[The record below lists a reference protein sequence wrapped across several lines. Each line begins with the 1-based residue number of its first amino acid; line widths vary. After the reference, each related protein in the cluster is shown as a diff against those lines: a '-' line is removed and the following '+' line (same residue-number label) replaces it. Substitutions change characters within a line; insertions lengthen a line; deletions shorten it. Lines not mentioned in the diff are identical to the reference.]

1 MVTELNNLLTMF
13 SASNCT
19 RCFVH
24 ILNLIAK
31 SLLKQF
37 DVKLKAGDTDDLNND
52 DASLLA
58 LAEDIETEELTAAQ
72 EKDDGD
78 GEAEEDNQVDDWVDE
93 VEALT
98 PEECADHEES
108 IWPVKQ
114 TLIKVGNGIHSN
126 IAYLVL
132 TSSSQLRKLVFKIV
146 HSTTILL
153 PAWKAALEDLEL
165 ALKIMPRD
173 ISTQW
178 NSTYK
183 MLCFAVEHC

>member
-1 MVTELNNLLTMF
+1 MVTELNNLLTTF
-13 SASNCT
+13 LASNCM
-19 RCFVH
+19 RCFAH

-52 DASLLA
+52 DVSLLA
-58 LAEDIETEELTAAQ
+58 LAKDIETEELTAAQ

-78 GEAEEDNQVDDWVDE
+78 GEAEEDDQVDDWVDE

-98 PEECADHEES
+98 LEEHADLEES
-108 IWPVKQ
+108 IWPVKR

-132 TSSSQLRKLVFKIV
+132 TSSVMNQGIGL
-146 HSTTILL
+146 
-153 PAWKAALEDLEL
+153 
-165 ALKIMPRD
+165 
-173 ISTQW
+173 
-178 NSTYK
+178 
-183 MLCFAVEHC
+183 